1 VVVVVVMVVAMPT
14 FGGMVMIASAAGV
27 RRVDVSGGREGFL
40 ETHGA
45 IENPEVAV
53 ESSPSGTKGNAMRIG
68 DLATATGTAVETIR
82 FYEREGLIPAARR
95 ADNNYRVYSA
105 AHAERLAFI
114 RHCRN
119 LDMTL
124 DEVRSLLRLRDAP
137 SQDCGEV
144 NALLDDHIGHVAQR
158 IRELRA
164 LEKELKA
171 LRARCAA
178 PHAIED
184 CGILSGLDSAAGGAA
199 ASMLHRHIRGTH

>member
-1 VVVVVVMVVAMPT
+1 MVVVMVMTAL
-14 FGGMVMIASAAGV
+14 GGRAVIAGAAGR
-27 RRVDVSGGREGFL
+27 RRVDMGRGGEGFSVA
-40 ETHGA
+40 HGA

-53 ESSPSGTKGNAMRIG
+53 ESSPSANKGKPMRIG

-144 NALLDDHIGHVAQR
+144 NALLDAHIGHVAQR
-158 IRELRA
+158 VRELRA

-184 CGILSGLDSAAGGAA
+184 CGILSGLDNAAGGAVA
-199 ASMLHRHIRGTH
+199 GAPHRHIRGTH